1 MYVLTTG
8 PRNALR
14 ISLLCSHS
22 LRTLL
27 LELQFLLQKES
38 YEKAW
43 ATQSKFLCFSEV
55 NSFAP
60 FPGALHE
67 VPLPPQKK
75 MYFPQVPLHKPG
87 FQVQ

>member
-1 MYVLTTG
+1 MLWEYLYSV
-8 PRNALR
+8 A
-14 ISLLCSHS
+14 IVC

-55 NSFAP
+55 NNFAR

-67 VPLPPQKK
+67 VPLPPPKK
-75 MYFPQVPLHKPG
+75 DVFSTG
-87 FQVQ
+87 AFA